1 MTLPMPDSIYVDRL
15 PDGYG
20 QYLGYADGAVIP
32 ATEPALRA
40 RFPHARLII
49 LTVTGGT
56 LDADGC
62 DIEKGDLPPASG
74 ADWAQ
79 RRLAAAPHSRP
90 VLYASPE
97 APGYRMSQ
105 VLTELDARGIG
116 RQEVRLLSAHY
127 GWTGPGGPEH
137 ICGPS
142 TCGLVPIPMDG
153 TQWSDSFPGAGG
165 FPIDMS
171 ALEDD
176 FFGAPAPAQHE
187 EIDVKVTVVRQ
198 GSTGQPVRNWQGLLV
213 AHGYGY
219 LLGGKPGGSV
229 EQLAGV
235 DGTFGPA
242 TDAATRKFQQDRKLD
257 VTGVAAAAEWS
268 AAITG

>member
-1 MTLPMPDSIYVDRL
+1 MTLPMPDSIYPDRL
-15 PDGYG
+15 PPGYG
-20 QYLGYADGAVIP
+20 QYLGYADGEW
-32 ATEPALRA
+32 ATAAALQQM
-40 RFPHARLII
+40 FPHARLVI

-62 DIEKGDLPPASG
+62 DIEQRDLTPASG

-79 RRLAAAPHSRP
+79 RKLGTDPRSRP

-97 APGYRMSQ
+97 APGYKMSQ
-105 VLTELDARGIG
+105 VLTELDARGIA

-137 ICGPS
+137 ICGPD
-142 TCGLVPIPMDG
+142 TCGLTAIPMDG
-153 TQWSDSFPGAGG
+153 TQWSDSFPGTGA
-165 FPIDMS
+165 FPVDMS
-171 ALEDD
+171 ALADD

-235 DGTFGPA
+235 DGEFGPA
-242 TDAATRKFQQDRKLD
+242 TEAATRKFQQDRGLD
-257 VTGVAAAAEWS
+257 VTGTAAAPEWS
-268 AAITG
+268 AAVTG